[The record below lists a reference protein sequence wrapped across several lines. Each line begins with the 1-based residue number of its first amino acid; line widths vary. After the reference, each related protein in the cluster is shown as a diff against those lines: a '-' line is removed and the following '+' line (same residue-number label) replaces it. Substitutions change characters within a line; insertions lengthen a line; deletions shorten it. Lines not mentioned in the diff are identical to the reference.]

1 MSRCYGGHCGGI
13 LGLSSNV
20 FTTQLSEQKQGPGC
34 RLYTLLWYR
43 YSWNDEF
50 QVPIMRTVK
59 VGLGKDTHI
68 KYDDLIFIISLL
80 DLESLWQ
87 HMPGYF

>member
-1 MSRCYGGHCGGI
+1 
-13 LGLSSNV
+13 
-20 FTTQLSEQKQGPGC
+20 
-34 RLYTLLWYR
+34 
-43 YSWNDEF
+43 
-50 QVPIMRTVK
+50 MRTVK

-68 KYDDLIFIISLL
+68 KYDGLIFIISLL